1 MYSCISESDASIGSG
16 KQHLLTSFIVVRILN
31 RSNEV
36 LRYPAQRLQRP
47 QIADRI
53 RALIGGSQDRP
64 LGPRATIE
72 GQCGEGLDRVT
83 EDIKSARGRHLPR
96 HASGVVR
103 IQYPD
108 RRLESSMG
116 NAGLGVQWRVIEN
129 RDPGG
134 LAAGS
139 SGRRHRDQWLEWPGN
154 RTALADRS
162 IDVFQK
168 FRRIGGVEIRGFG
181 RVDRRPAAD
190 RDQGVET
197 PLDCKIGRL
206 AKRRVGGLDSNSIKE
221 RKGDSAVLEA
231 FDDGGHG

>member
-1 MYSCISESDASIGSG
+1 MHSCISESDASVGSG
-16 KQHLLTSFIVVRILN
+16 KQHLLASFIVVRILN

-47 QIADRI
+47 EIADRI
-53 RALIGGSQDRP
+53 RALIGRSQDGP
-64 LGPRATIE
+64 LRPRATME

-83 EDIKSARGRHLPR
+83 QDIKSTRGRHLPR

-116 NAGLGVQWRVIEN
+116 DAGFGVQWRVIEN
-129 RDPGG
+129 RDAGG

-139 SGRRHRDQWLEWPGN
+139 SGRRHRDQWLEWTGN
-154 RTALADRS
+154 RTALADRG

-168 FRRIGGVEIRGFG
+168 IRWIGGIEVRGLG
-181 RVDRRPAAD
+181 GVYRRPAAD
-190 RDQGVET
+190 RDQRVEA
-197 PLDCKIGRL
+197 PLSCKIGSL

-221 RKGDSAVLEA
+221 RK
-231 FDDGGHG
+231 